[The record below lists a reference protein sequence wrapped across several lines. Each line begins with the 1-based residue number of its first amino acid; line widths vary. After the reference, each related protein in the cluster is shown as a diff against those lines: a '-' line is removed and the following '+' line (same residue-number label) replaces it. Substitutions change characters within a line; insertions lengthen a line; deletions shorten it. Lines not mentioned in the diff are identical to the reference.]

1 MTGFPEKPAFLRR
14 WKLKVLTGGCKAYI
28 NKQRENMQK
37 KIKSK
42 PKIGKIDP
50 LFLENLLSRLNLDT
64 NSVIVGPGIGRDAA
78 LLKVK
83 DQVISVKT
91 DPITFT
97 SRNLALY
104 LVNINANDIA
114 CTGATPRWL
123 LVTVLLPPE
132 EKRDFL
138 EKFFNQLQTICQ
150 KMEISLVG
158 GHTEFTPA
166 VRQPVAVGCMIG
178 ELKGKRFID
187 NTQAKPGDSVFLVKG
202 IAIEGT
208 HVKIL
213 QKIESFLK
221 NPGISVVKEA
231 ETALKN
237 ADVHCLHDLTEG
249 GLIAGIW
256 ELARASDV
264 GICIEEEKVPV
275 FEETKLLCEKFS
287 LDPLSLL
294 ASGALLVI
302 TSPEDEEKLL
312 CAYRKVK
319 ITCAKIGK
327 ITPKEEGV
335 IIKGKKKIRK
345 IHLPSP
351 EELGKLFS
359 NEAEGGK
366 TCQK

>member
-1 MTGFPEKPAFLRR
+1 
-14 WKLKVLTGGCKAYI
+14 
-28 NKQRENMQK
+28 MQK

-42 PKIGKIDP
+42 PKIGKIDL
-50 LFLENLLSRLNLDT
+50 LFLENLLSRLNLDI

-208 HVKIL
+208 HVIYQEKKKILKEQVPDKIL

-256 ELARASDV
+256 ELARASGV

-287 LDPLSLL
+287 LDPFSLL

-312 CAYRKVK
+312 CAYRKAK

-345 IHLPSP
+345 IHLPPP

>member
-1 MTGFPEKPAFLRR
+1 MK
-14 WKLKVLTGGCKAYI
+14 
-28 NKQRENMQK
+28 K
-37 KIKSK
+37 KINSKS
-42 PKIGKIDP
+42 KIGKIDP
-50 LFLENLLSRLNLDT
+50 LFLENFLSKLNLDK

-83 DQVISVKT
+83 DQIISVKT

-97 SRNLALY
+97 SRNLAIY

-132 EKRDFL
+132 EKTDFL
-138 EKFFNQLQTICQ
+138 GKFFNQLQTICQ
-150 KMEISLVG
+150 RMEISLVG

-166 VRQPVAVGCMIG
+166 VRQPVVVGCMIG
-178 ELKGKRFID
+178 ELEEKRFID
-187 NTQAKPGDSVFLVKG
+187 NTRAKPGDSVFLVKG

-208 HVKIL
+208 HVIYQEKKKILKKEMPDEIL
-213 QKIESFLK
+213 QKIGSFLK

-231 ETALKN
+231 KIALKN

-256 ELARASDV
+256 EVARASEV
-264 GICIEEEKVPV
+264 GIYIEEEKVPV

-302 TSPEDEEKLL
+302 INPEDEEKLL
-312 CAYRKVK
+312 CAYRKAK

-335 IIKGKKKIRK
+335 IIKGKKGIRK
-345 IHLPSP
+345 IHLPPP